1 MKVKRGSSFY
11 EDETTKAVELL
22 TDQKMQVVYYAVE
35 PDHRIVLT
43 PNEYSVTTMFYILS
57 GAFTVQD
64 QKGTNN
70 YQANDVFLF
79 VDPSQSVEFRAREF
93 SRMLAVTSEHNQSV
107 AAAGEYGELI
117 KKVEEKDQYTYGHSN
132 RVSAYAMSL
141 ALSYDASY
149 NIVDLGT
156 AAALHDLGKFYTPKE
171 ILQKPG
177 KLTKEE
183 FEIIKN
189 HPADTYRMLAETTS
203 VKIAEAAA
211 QHHERLDGSGYPK
224 GLKGDE
230 ICMDARIIAIA
241 DVFDAMTCRR
251 TYNEPQSMMDV
262 VAYLEGQP
270 DKFDPVIVAILKR
283 RVEDGTAARIL
294 KNDSP
299 LGQTE

>member
-1 MKVKRGSSFY
+1 MQEKKGSSFY
-11 EDETTKAVELL
+11 EEVTTKAVELL
-22 TDQKMQVVYYAVE
+22 TDQKMQIVYYAIE
-35 PDHRIVLT
+35 ADHRIVLT
-43 PNEYSVTTMFYILS
+43 PNDYSVTTMLYILS
-57 GAFTVQD
+57 GEFIVQH
-64 QKGTNN
+64 QNESKH

-79 VDPSQSVEFRAREF
+79 TDPEQSVEFRACEF
-93 SRMLAVTSEHNQSV
+93 SRILAVTSEHNQSV

-117 KKVEEKDQYTYGHSN
+117 KLVEEKDQYTFGHSN
-132 RVSAYAMSL
+132 RVSAYATTL

-177 KLTKEE
+177 KLTIEE
-183 FEIIKN
+183 FDCIKK
-189 HPADTYRMLAETTS
+189 HPADTYRMLKETTS
-203 VKIAEAAA
+203 LKIARAAS
-211 QHHERLDGSGYPK
+211 QHHERLDGSGYPD

-251 TYNEPQSMMDV
+251 TYNEPIPMLDV
-262 VAYLEGQP
+262 VAYLENQP
-270 DKFDPVIVAILKR
+270 EKYDQRIVAILKR

-294 KNDSP
+294 KNDSHSKLP
-299 LGQTE
+299 G

>member
-1 MKVKRGSSFY
+1 MKVKKGSSFY

-35 PDHRIVLT
+35 ADHRIVLT
-43 PNEYSVTTMFYILS
+43 PNDYSVTTMFYILS
-57 GAFTVQD
+57 GSFKVQD
-64 QKGTNN
+64 QKGTRN
-70 YQANDVFLF
+70 YQANDIFLF
-79 VDPSQSVEFRAREF
+79 VDPTQSVEFHASEF
-93 SRMLAVTSEHNQSV
+93 SRVLAVTSEHNQSV

-117 KKVEEKDQYTYGHSN
+117 KKVEEKDKYTYGHSN

-141 ALSYDASY
+141 ALSYDAGY

-156 AAALHDLGKFYTPKE
+156 AAALHDLGKVYTPKE

-189 HPADTYRMLAETTS
+189 HPADTYRLLVETTS

-224 GLKGDE
+224 GLKGE
-230 ICMDARIIAIA
+230 AISMDARIIAVA

-251 TYNEPQSMMDV
+251 TYNEPQPMMDV
-262 VAYLEGQP
+262 VAYLESQP
-270 DKFDPVIVAILKR
+270 EKYDARIVAILKR
-283 RVEDGTAARIL
+283 RVEDGSAARIM
-294 KNDSP
+294 KNYSAI
-299 LGQTE
+299 EN